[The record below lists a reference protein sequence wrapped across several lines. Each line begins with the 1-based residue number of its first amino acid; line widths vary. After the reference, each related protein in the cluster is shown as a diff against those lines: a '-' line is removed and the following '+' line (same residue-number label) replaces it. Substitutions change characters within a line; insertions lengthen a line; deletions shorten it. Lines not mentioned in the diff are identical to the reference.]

1 MDRRPLTC
9 PPCISRML
17 LAMVAAAVVPD
28 TARGAA
34 APPEGVAPPA
44 VGTFDDFSDAKGY
57 PTAEALQKI
66 LVRTPGEPYE
76 IAEARKNDRP
86 LRRASGLAR
95 LGPAWPAGHALRLSL
110 LEPNGLQLHLY
121 SGQRGLTLRYYPEF
135 HQTWAVYAT
144 TREPGKPRPTSHVFL
159 GTTGDLY
166 RRSGLG
172 TFELHHRGGTLFMV
186 RGDLVLASA
195 PLEPPPSEIYL
206 EGSALVRGIEFVPTA
221 WTAPATAQTPA
232 AWHRHRPADLSWIGK
247 PVEGVTL
254 NRLDDGAV
262 ELAAREKATSG
273 QFGVRLE
280 QPALFDLVFEIEN
293 AEPGTGVF
301 LGDAEGR
308 HLVRLALVR
317 HRESGKTAFELV
329 PNWANEVEKSYDA
342 NRLPVPFCG
351 ARQWIRVVYGA
362 NVARAWTSG
371 DGQRW
376 LPVAPGWFGAEGACA
391 MVGLYCLPA
400 NAKRTIRLRAVEA
413 RTLDALAALSLDAA
427 RACGPALAK
436 TTSLAAWREQVI
448 QQRPLDVPWE
458 RWWRACAVQTFVE
471 SPKGNLAQPLLDLLL
486 EAAFDEPGD
495 LGPRLALLEQ
505 AALLYRPDEWNAV
518 DRFRALA
525 ERLGQTLIRQGHPAP
540 LTVLSRALMHS
551 PLWHVRRLPVFSE
564 AWLRQELFVR
574 AASGSWEDV
583 RALVDRL
590 RYWGGGVLREG
601 EPLWGPPFDYLVDW
615 ADALTDPHLPRRDD
629 RKPRSPHL
637 ARHPYLEP
645 SNKEAFNT
653 VAEFHAAIDGQSY
666 REACQLIAAIADPES
681 LGLLGD
687 RKDPYLLVT
696 FPLAVELAMREYPAL
711 RQTMQEKYASVG
723 KLRIKQAAGSG
734 HATAIETVALQF
746 PGTDAAAEAHRWL
759 GDRALSAGRFVEA
772 LEHYRKALQS
782 APAAERGPLGARC
795 RLAGAMMGLE
805 VGQPVTAGVQLGS
818 TWLSA
823 ADFEQMVRQAREAN
837 RAPGAAHAPGVVV
850 GLLPGRYEAR
860 PWSNVEGQDVRRPA
874 GLPERGVDW
883 AGLQTSVVVT
893 GRQMLVANRIELLAL
908 SLDSG
913 QRRWL
918 RRVPVREDWQLW
930 GLVPMAPVVAGNRI
944 FVRRLSNDGPE
955 LACLEAADGKVLWNI
970 RPDGYVASDPLFIG
984 SNLLVLSAVH
994 DGADRVSLALV
1005 ALRPSSGRPRSRTS
1019 LAEFR
1024 DVWNRQ
1030 FPCQAVAVDGR
1041 IVAVAGA
1048 CVLACDAA
1056 GRVQWVRRQI
1066 WVPPPVHDYAAARG
1080 WFDHVP
1086 QPPLV
1091 ADTRVYATQPGV
1103 FGVECLDL
1111 ETGRLVWRKPLST
1124 LTRVVG
1130 LAAGRLVVQTSDGL
1144 IGLDARQGRVLWT
1157 ARTGECLDVRLCGPT
1172 GPIVLVAPAKAQGK
1186 PAGPLVFTWIE
1197 VEKGQRLG
1205 TTEVSLPS
1213 GAQGAPQRWLKPL
1226 VIAGGRQWAFVGAG
1240 QNAAQRDVFEL
1251 VRTGNLDPT
1260 PPEPALP

>member
-1 MDRRPLTC
+1 MDRWSLSC
-9 PPCISRML
+9 SSCIGRMFL
-17 LAMVAAAVVPD
+17 VLAAAAFLPNATRGTAAQPD
-28 TARGAA
+28 GFPTPAA
-34 APPEGVAPPA
+34 
-44 VGTFDDFSDAKGY
+44 GTFDDFSDLKGY
-57 PTAEALQKI
+57 PTAEELQKL

-86 LRRASGLAR
+86 IRRASGLVR
-95 LGPAWPAGHALRLSL
+95 LGPAWPAGHALRLSI
-110 LEPNGLQLHLY
+110 LEPNALQLHLY
-121 SGQRGLTLRYYPEF
+121 SGQRGLSFRYYPEF

-144 TREPGKPRPTSHVFL
+144 TREPGKPRPAGHVFL

-166 RRSGLG
+166 RRAGLG
-172 TFELHHRGGTLFMV
+172 TFELHHHGGTLFMV
-186 RGDLVLASA
+186 RGDLVLAGA
-195 PLEPPPSEIYL
+195 PLETPPSEVYL
-206 EGSALVRGIEFVPTA
+206 EGSALVRGIEFVPTT
-221 WTAPATAQTPA
+221 WTPPALPQTPA
-232 AWHRHRPADLSWIGK
+232 VWRSRRPADLSWVGK
-247 PVEGVTL
+247 PVEGVAL

-262 ELAAREKATSG
+262 ELAAGEKATSG
-273 QFGVRLE
+273 QFGVLLE
-280 QPALFDLVFEIEN
+280 KPAPFDFVFEIEN

-308 HLVRLALVR
+308 HLVRLAFVR
-317 HRESGKTAFELV
+317 HRESGKTAFDLV
-329 PNWANEVEKSYDA
+329 PNWANEVEKPYDA
-342 NRLPVPFCG
+342 NRLPVPFSG

-362 NVARAWTSG
+362 NVAKAWTSG

-376 LPVAPGWFGAEGACA
+376 LPVAPGWFGADGACT

-400 NAKRTIRLRAVEA
+400 NAKRTIRLRAMEA
-413 RTLDALAALSLDAA
+413 RTLDALAAMSLDAA
-427 RACGPALAK
+427 RPCGPALAK

-448 QQRPLDVPWE
+448 KQQPSDVPWE
-458 RWWRACAVQTFVE
+458 RWWRACAVQTLVE
-471 SPKGNLAQPLLDLLL
+471 SPKGNLAQPLLDKLLQ
-486 EAAFDEPGD
+486 AAFDEPGD
-495 LGPRLALLEQ
+495 LGNRLALLDQ
-505 AALLYRPDEWNAV
+505 AALLYRPDEWNAI
-518 DRFRALA
+518 DRFGGLV

-540 LTVLSRALMHS
+540 LSVLSRALLHS

-564 AWLRQELFVR
+564 AWLRQELFVL
-574 AASGSWEDV
+574 AGSERWEDL
-583 RALVDRL
+583 RAFVGRL

-601 EPLWGPPFDYLVDW
+601 EPLWGPPFEYLVHW
-615 ADALTDPHLPRRDD
+615 ADALADPHLPRRDD
-629 RKPRSPHL
+629 RKPRSPHV

-653 VAEFHAAIDGQSY
+653 VAEFRAAIDGQSY
-666 REACQLIAAIADPES
+666 REACQLIAAIADPAS

-687 RKDPYLLVT
+687 RKDPHLLVT

-711 RQTMQEKYASVG
+711 RQTMQEKYSSVG

-734 HATAIETVALQF
+734 NAAAIETVALQF

-772 LEHYRKALQS
+772 LDHYRKALES

-795 RLAGAMMGLE
+795 RLAGAMMGLD

-837 RAPGAAHAPGVVV
+837 RAGSTGQSPGAGP

-874 GLPERGVDW
+874 GLPERGIDW

-893 GRQMLVANRIELLAL
+893 GRQMLVANRIELMAL
-908 SLDSG
+908 NLENG
-913 QRRWL
+913 QRQWL
-918 RRVPVREDWQLW
+918 RRVPVREDRQLW

-955 LACLEAADGKVLWNI
+955 LACLEAADGKVLWNV
-970 RPDGYVASDPLFIG
+970 RPDGYVASDPLFVG
-984 SNLLVLSAVH
+984 SNLLVLSAAH

-1005 ALRPSSGRPRSRTS
+1005 ALRPSSGRTRSRNP

-1066 WVPPPVHDYAAARG
+1066 WVPPPVHDYAAARA

-1091 ADTRVYATQPGV
+1091 ADALVYATQPGV

-1111 ETGRLVWRKPLST
+1111 ETGRLVWRKPIST
-1124 LTRVVG
+1124 MTRVVG
-1130 LAAGRLVVQTSDGL
+1130 LAAGRLVIQTTDGL
-1144 IGLDARQGRVLWT
+1144 IGLDARQGSVSWT
-1157 ARTGECLDVRLCGPT
+1157 ARTGECLDVRLCGPS
-1172 GPIVLVAPAKAQGK
+1172 GPIVLVAPAKPEAK
-1186 PAGPLVFTWIE
+1186 PGGPLVFTWIE
-1197 VEKGQRLG
+1197 AEKGRPLG
-1205 TTEVSLPS
+1205 TTEVSLPPVS
-1213 GAQGAPQRWLKPL
+1213 QGPPQRWLKPL
-1226 VIAGGRQWAFVGAG
+1226 VIAGGRQWAFVGTG
-1240 QNAAQRDVFEL
+1240 QSAAQRDVFEL
-1251 VRTGNLDPT
+1251 LRTGDLDT
-1260 PPEPALP
+1260 APPEPALP